1 MPETQEDRKCTY
13 SSDTSS
19 FFCEARLWTLWPNY
33 IMPHNWK
40 LLQFLFFFIFLSFFL
55 SFRFKCS
62 SIDILCEKLVG
73 NFILSFNCSISAIR
87 FCIKCIY
94 HLPRANIPR
103 FYIVKGLP
111 KRLIIYLCFLIL
123 LLLFNLGAWE

>member
-1 MPETQEDRKCTY
+1 MICQKLRKTGSVLIVLIPHLFFVKQGYERSDLITLCLTIENCCSFY
-13 SSDTSS
+13 S
-19 FFCEARLWTLWPNY
+19 
-33 IMPHNWK
+33 
-40 LLQFLFFFIFLSFFL
+40 FLFSFLSFFPIQML
-55 SFRFKCS
+55 VF
-62 SIDILCEKLVG
+62 DILCEKLVG
-73 NFILSFNCSISAIR
+73 NFILCFNCSISAIR

-123 LLLFNLGAWE
+123 LLLFNLGA